1 MRPLAE
7 RVRERWPDATDA
19 EIDDAQLIHD
29 RLLSRSVQ
37 ARDADLA
44 AEFPMLSAPTIAQ
57 AAWQGQYSR
66 WRDGEE
72 P

>member
-1 MRPLAE
+1 MRPLTE
-7 RVRERWPDATDA
+7 RVRERWPDATDD
-19 EIDDAQLIHD
+19 EIVEGE
-29 RLLSRSVQ
+29 RLSGRVLSRAVQ

-44 AEFPMLSAPTIAQ
+44 AEFPMLSASTIAN